1 VKIAITGLSGLIGSR
16 LKEKFD
22 ARGWQVIPVSRDILY
37 SGGETLMDSLQGID
51 AVIHLSGAPILHRWS
66 ESYKKKMLDSRVITT
81 SNLAL
86 AITKMAN
93 PPKIFIST
101 SAVGIYSDNC
111 KQTATDYKYSND
123 FLGNLCQ
130 QWEEAA
136 KPAAAKSR
144 LIIFRLGIVLD
155 GSGGALKKMAL
166 PFRLGLG
173 GPVAGGRQMVSWIH
187 IDDLVSALVFALE
200 NQVSGTYNLCTP
212 NPLTNKEFSKFIARA
227 LHRSSWLN
235 IPAWVLKILYGQGAS
250 VLTSGQ
256 EVYPEGLLQSGF
268 RFMFP
273 EMEAAL
279 ANLLKTS

>member
-1 VKIAITGLSGLIGSR
+1 MIGSR
-16 LKEKFD
+16 LKEKF
-22 ARGWQVIPVSRDILY
+22 AAKSWQVIPINRNVLY
-37 SGGETLMDSLQGID
+37 SGGETLMDSLQGTD
-51 AVIHLSGAPILHRWS
+51 AVIHLSGVPILHRWS
-66 ESYKKKMLDSRVITT
+66 NAYKRKMLDSRVIITT
-81 SNLAL
+81 NLAL
-86 AITKMAN
+86 AIDKMAT

-101 SAVGIYSDNC
+101 SAVGIYSDNY
-111 KQTATDYKYSND
+111 KQTETDYKYSND
-123 FLGNLCQ
+123 FLGNLCR

-144 LIIFRLGIVLD
+144 LVIFRLGIVLD

-173 GPVAGGRQMVSWIH
+173 GHVAGGRQMVSWIH
-187 IDDLVSALVFALE
+187 IDDLVSAMVFTLE
-200 NQVSGTYNLCTP
+200 NQVSGIFNLCAP

-235 IPAWVLKILYGQGAS
+235 IPAWALKLVYGQGAS
-250 VLTSGQ
+250 VLTAGQ
-256 EVYPEGLLQSGF
+256 EVYPERLLQSGF

-279 ANLLKTS
+279 ANLFNDKQKT